1 MRLLLWAFSSVGLL
15 VGFALEAVYFGTGQS
30 SSLAWA
36 FWTGVLLL
44 AISLIGVVAALIQ
57 TVIRSA
63 AGNGTSAGLPYS
75 PDGRPI
81 YVPAGFTSDG
91 RPVIASNVVGYQ
103 AYKVETNSLAVVALV
118 LGFTFPVLAIPF
130 GHVARAQIRRTGG
143 RGDGMA
149 LAGLILGYLGLA
161 SLVIAVVVLVLLA
174 ANIQ

>member
-1 MRLLLWAFSSVGLL
+1 M
-15 VGFALEAVYFGTGQS
+15 
-30 SSLAWA
+30 
-36 FWTGVLLL
+36 
-44 AISLIGVVAALIQ
+44 
-57 TVIRSA
+57 
-63 AGNGTSAGLPYS
+63 
-75 PDGRPI
+75 
-81 YVPAGFTSDG
+81 PAGFTSDG